1 MQPYRDANQNM
12 LPLAKDFALQV
23 FESTWKPQQP
33 KCSHWGF
40 NMWTLKTISCVYPS
54 YTVPVLNWKAGT
66 SQRQHD
72 AHNKL
77 RLWASKQPHRKPVTA
92 DTQTYENSIF
102 RLKQHITSC
111 DVCAHAQHYM
121 RRFGRNIKEFCCAFK
136 VLRVIVTRVYGDF
149 AFSDFIELTP
159 QHSLCSAS

>member
-1 MQPYRDANQNM
+1 MQPYSDANQNM
-12 LPLAKDFALQV
+12 LPLAKD

-92 DTQTYENSIF
+92 DTQTCENSIF
-102 RLKQHITSC
+102 RLKQHHTCNI
-111 DVCAHAQHYM
+111 CAHAQHYM
-121 RRFGRNIKEFCCAFK
+121 WRFGRNIKEFCCAFK
-136 VLRVIVTRVYGDF
+136 VLRVIVTRVYDDF